1 MKNLS
6 VLAVGLSLCVA
17 TLVFAEEKIKLDGI
31 NCPVAG
37 NKAAKAD
44 KSVSYKGGQVFFCCG
59 NCPKAFEGNTAK
71 FATKANHQLVATSQ
85 VVQAN
90 CPLTGGELDSGTA
103 ITVKGAKI
111 AFCCNN
117 CKGKAEKAEGDA
129 QLDMLFGEKA
139 FGKAGFKVAEKK

>member
-1 MKNLS
+1 MGQAFVAASSASRARLLRVIGLWPLG
-6 VLAVGLSLCVA
+6 VLAAPFLTVTALSTTVMRPMSL
-17 TLVFAEEKIKLDGI
+17 
-31 NCPVAG
+31 P
-37 NKAAKAD
+37 
-44 KSVSYKGGQVFFCCG
+44 SS
-59 NCPKAFEGNTAK
+59 PP
-71 FATKANHQLVATSQ
+71 
-85 VVQAN
+85 QAN
-90 CPLTGGELDSGTA
+90 CPLAGGELDSGTA